1 MFFAGFFAVL
11 RLNVDPIDTL
21 QQPPVT
27 LATTRVEIYVC
38 SRKTQIWLEIAWAL
52 FPYTIL

>member
-11 RLNVDPIDTL
+11 RLNVNPIDTL

-38 SRKTQIWLEIAWAL
+38 SRKTQIWLEIAWA
-52 FPYTIL
+52 YTIL